1 MKKNQIFAIIGGY
14 NWNLI
19 KFILVPFSI
28 AYTFFNPATITVDW
42 IMTSLVASA
51 TNVSLSNFLIDFQ
64 RKWQSSVRTLD
75 GMQFKILT
83 TVILVLLLFMC
94 LNITVPKFSFDT
106 SILIA
111 VFAFITFL
119 NTGTAFILILI
130 TGYFLLLWRQQKINN
145 VL

>member
-28 AYTFFNPATITVDW
+28 VYTFFNPATITVDW

-83 TVILVLLLFMC
+83 TAILVLLLFMC
-94 LNITVPKFSFDT
+94 LHITVPKFSLDT
-106 SILIA
+106 S
-111 VFAFITFL
+111 
-119 NTGTAFILILI
+119 NP
-130 TGYFLLLWRQQKINN
+130 
-145 VL
+145 